1 MAAKLMEMNKS
12 KGAPGGLPFDIEGP
26 GESMGSMKES
36 AGGGQIPGYVGP
48 WEHCAACEYFDGQ
61 KSMCK
66 KFNAPCDMDG
76 GCPAFEAA
84 GEGGSM
90 DEEGVEMMGEGDDE

>member
-1 MAAKLMEMNKS
+1 MAAKLMNMT
-12 KGAPGGLPFDIEGP
+12 KGKPSGLPFDIEGP
-26 GESMGSMKES
+26 GDEMAGGEMRS

-61 KSMCK
+61 SMCK

-76 GCPAFEAA
+76 GCPAFESAEDGENGEGAEMTGA
-84 GEGGSM
+84 GE
-90 DEEGVEMMGEGDDE
+90 DE

>member
-1 MAAKLMEMNKS
+1 MDMS
-12 KGAPGGLPFDIEGP
+12 KGKPSGLPFDIEGP
-26 GESMGSMKES
+26 GDSPSEMRPAS
-36 AGGGQIPGYVGP
+36 GGAGQIPGYVGP

-61 KSMCK
+61 SMCK

-84 GEGGSM
+84 DSEGEM
-90 DEEGVEMMGEGDDE
+90 EDEGAEMMGAGEDE

>member
-1 MAAKLMEMNKS
+1 MAAKLMDVS
-12 KGAPGGLPFDIEGP
+12 KGKPSGLPFDIEGP
-26 GESMGSMKES
+26 GDSKPPM

-48 WEHCAACEYFDGQ
+48 WEHCAACEYFDGE

-76 GCPAFEAA
+76 GCPAFEASS
-84 GEGGSM
+84 EEGSM
-90 DEEGVEMMGEGDDE
+90 DEEAGEMMGEGDDE